1 MTTPRRTLPVGGN
14 YTGTTAVPL
23 PQVIIPENIIDIGIQ
38 PQGVFLDQQQVVPSY
53 AVTLRPGGTMPPSFG
68 FNSLPTFGSGT
79 GSTTITGSP
88 LGDLLINRGFDLATS
103 LLTGGGGSPAAAP
116 EAQVAQTYRGV
127 LPGQDPL
134 PPVERADPVPQG
146 VITSTGVSG
155 WPVTKSGKPRRMKK
169 NGQPWKRPSMN
180 PANPRALG
188 RAMRRVNGFATIAKR
203 TISFTKR
210 VRMRK
215 RKRT

>member
-1 MTTPRRTLPVGGN
+1 MTTPRRVAPAGATF
-14 YTGTTAVPL
+14 TGTVAVPL
-23 PQVIIPENIIDIGIQ
+23 EQLIIPENIIDIGRQ
-38 PQGVFLDQQQVVPSY
+38 PQGVFVDPNQVIPSY
-53 AVTLRPGGTMPPSFG
+53 AVTLRPGGSDVLA

-79 GSTTITGSP
+79 GSQTITGSA

-103 LLTGGGGSPAAAP
+103 LLTGGGGSDSAAAA
-116 EAQVAQTYRGV
+116 AQGVAQTYRGV

-134 PPVERADPVPQG
+134 PPVERPDPPMGIISQ
-146 VITSTGVSG
+146 TGVAG
-155 WPVTKSGKPRRMKK
+155 WPTTKSGKPRRMKK